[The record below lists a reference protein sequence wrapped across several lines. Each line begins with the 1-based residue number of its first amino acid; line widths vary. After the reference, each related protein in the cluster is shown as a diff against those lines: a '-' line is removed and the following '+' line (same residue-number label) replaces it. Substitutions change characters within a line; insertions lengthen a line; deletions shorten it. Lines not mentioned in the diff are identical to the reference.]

1 MAQIDYACTIDCPNS
16 LDEEQMLMEHVIAGD
31 CELCY
36 LDTFL
41 HETFRDKEL
50 L

>member
-1 MAQIDYACTIDCPNS
+1 MDQIDYACTIDCPDS
-16 LDEEQMLMEHVIAGD
+16 LDDEKMLMEYVIAGD

-41 HETFRDKEL
+41 HETLRNSL
-50 L
+50 